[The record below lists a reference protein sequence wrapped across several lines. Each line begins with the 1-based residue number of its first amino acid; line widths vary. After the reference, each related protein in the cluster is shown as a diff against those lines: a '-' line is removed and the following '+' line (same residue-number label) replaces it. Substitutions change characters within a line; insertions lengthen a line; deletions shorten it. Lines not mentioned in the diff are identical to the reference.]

1 MEYALVRVL
10 GDAVDP
16 GLIPY
21 LALNPAL
28 LVFGLCIIAAGA
40 ALAIKLFYKK
50 KRGK

>member
-16 GLIPY
+16 GLLPI
-21 LALNPAL
+21 
-28 LVFGLCIIAAGA
+28 LVAAGA